1 MKILNR
7 KKSLILSLVLVLALT
22 FGLFPQVPVTAET
35 ISTISSAQDLEKIR
49 NNPSGNFILT
59 ADIVLSGA
67 FTPISTFSGTLD
79 GNGHRI
85 SGLSITATASQPKVA
100 FIVNNLG
107 TIEKLGFVDVSITGL
122 SANST
127 YWAAGITATNRGIIR
142 ECYVTGAISGAY
154 RSGGIVV
161 TNRSTVANC
170 YSTAAV
176 SAKYECGSLVAVS
189 EADSVIESSYAVPQ
203 VYSEMNN
210 TGGISAYG
218 YTGAVIKNNALLA
231 GTVANGS
238 GSNVARILGRLN
250 GTPTLTNNIASTN
263 ALVQGTSVS
272 GGLLNNNQGLGVTDG
287 LLAAQAQYME
297 VLGWNF
303 TTTWKMSTAL
313 GRPILRNVPE
323 SAATE
328 IRTASDLNLIRNNP
342 AGDFIL
348 KADITLSG
356 EFTPISTFS
365 GTLDGN
371 GHQISGLIITGST
384 SQPKAAFIV
393 DHSGTIEKLGF
404 VNVSITG
411 QSNNSTYWAGGI
423 AGTNRGVISECYVT
437 GSVTGGYRS
446 AGLVVTNRGL
456 ITDSYCTASVSA
468 KYECGALV
476 AVSEATATIDSCYAI
491 PDVYSEM
498 NNTGGI
504 TAYGYTGAVIRN
516 NALFSGSVTNG
527 SGTNI
532 ARILGRLNGTPTFQ
546 NNIASVNALVQG
558 QSVTG
563 GLLDNNQGLTV
574 TQAALQKSGTFED
587 DLGWDF
593 YTTWKMSAALGRPIL
608 RNVPEAKPTEIW
620 TVSDLNLIRSNPSG
634 DFILM
639 SDIALSEEFTP
650 ISTFSG
656 TLDGNGYIISGLTL
670 TASTSKQ
677 KVAFVLQNSG
687 IIERLGL
694 SRVQV
699 SGISDN
705 QDCWAGGIAAV
716 NSGIIRECYVTGSV
730 MGGYRSAGIAV
741 HNQNLIKNCYSI
753 VITRARAEC
762 GGIAAVSESN
772 SVVDSC
778 YAVPNAYS
786 TVYNTGG
793 LVGYGYTGT
802 VVKNNVVL
810 AGNIGNGD
818 NVRLAR
824 ILGRPSGTPTFIN
837 NIASE
842 NALVQGALVT
852 GGLLN
857 NNQGLSVSDSD
868 LALRST
874 YEEDLGWDF
883 SAAWEFNANRGRPV
897 LQNLP
902 YITPSD
908 ENQFIWVVQRDVSVQ
923 LSSGIVHRQMDFL
936 DANGN
941 LQKAN
946 IISVDLSLPQ
956 NKIIVGT
963 KDNVIPPTD
972 ANGNYIR
979 TVDAEGHDVI
989 KASVDVQAST
999 TKALGKNVIA
1009 GVNGE
1014 FYTENGPE
1022 GYMIK
1027 DGSSIINGVRV
1038 PGVDGKDYPFHG
1050 FFGIRDDGTAVIGNY
1065 GSDWQSEKDNLFQ
1078 ASGGQFWMVKDG
1090 VVQDFSGQIISDPE
1104 NANYDDQTYYR
1115 HKDRHPRTAVGIKA
1129 DGSVF
1134 FVVVDGRGANGSV
1147 GVYIEEL
1154 GQYMKELG
1162 AYQALNMDGGGSSTA
1177 VTYNGSQGAYEIK
1190 NTPINK
1196 VNGVNTPG
1204 VPRDVFSSILIT
1216 VE

>member
-1 MKILNR
+1 MKTLNR
-7 KKSLILSLVLVLALT
+7 KKSFILSLVLVVALT
-22 FGLFPQVPVTAET
+22 FGLFPQIPVTAET
-35 ISTISSAQDLEKIR
+35 TSTISSGQDLEKIR
-49 NNPSGNFILT
+49 NNPSGDFVLT
-59 ADIVLSGA
+59 DDIVLTGE
-67 FTPISTFSGTLD
+67 FTPIGTFSGTLN

-85 SGLSITATASQPKVA
+85 SGLTITANVNQPKAA
-100 FIVNNLG
+100 FIVDNLG
-107 TIEKLGFVDVSITGL
+107 TIEKLGFVNVSITGL
-122 SANST
+122 GTNST
-127 YWAAGITATNRGIIR
+127 YWAGGIAGTNRGIIR
-142 ECYVTGAISGAY
+142 ECYVTGSVTGAY
-154 RSGGIVV
+154 RSAGIVV

-170 YSTAAV
+170 YSTATV
-176 SAKYECGSLVAVS
+176 RAKYECGSLVAVS
-189 EADSVIESSYAVPQ
+189 EATSVIDSSYAIPN

-210 TGGISAYG
+210 TGGIIAYG

-238 GSNVARILGRLN
+238 NSNIARIMGRLN
-250 GTPTLTNNIASTN
+250 GTPTFQNNVASEN
-263 ALVQGTSVS
+263 ALVQGVVVS
-272 GGLLNNNQGLGVTDG
+272 GGQLNNNQGLSVTNAV
-287 LLAAQAQYME
+287 LATQAQYME
-297 VLGWNF
+297 ALGWDF
-303 TTTWKMSTAL
+303 STTWKMSAAL

-323 SAATE
+323 VAATE
-328 IRTASDLNLIRNNP
+328 IRTASDFNLIRNNP

-348 KADITLSG
+348 KTDIALSG

-371 GHQISGLIITGST
+371 GHVISGLTITANA

-404 VNVSITG
+404 VNVAITG
-411 QSNNSTYWAGGI
+411 LSTNSTYWAGGI
-423 AGTNRGVISECYVT
+423 AGTNRGVIRECYVT

-446 AGLVVTNRGL
+446 AGLVVTNRNIL
-456 ITDSYCTASVSA
+456 ADSYSTATVSA
-468 KYECGALV
+468 QYECGSLV
-476 AVSEATATIDSCYAI
+476 AVSEATSVIDSCYAI
-491 PDVYSEM
+491 PAVYSEM

-504 TAYGYTGAVIRN
+504 TAYGYTGAVIKN
-516 NALFSGSVTNG
+516 NALFSGTVANG
-527 SGTNI
+527 SNSNI
-532 ARILGRLNGTPTFQ
+532 ARIMGRLNGTPTFQ
-546 NNIASVNALVQG
+546 NNIASANALVQG
-558 QSVTG
+558 QSVSG

-574 TQAALQKSGTFED
+574 AQTDLQTLDTFEE
-587 DLGWDF
+587 DLGWNF
-593 YTTWKMSAALGRPIL
+593 YTTWKMSAVLGRPIL
-608 RNVPEAKPTEIW
+608 RNAPEVDATEIW
-620 TVSDLNLIRSNPSG
+620 TASNLNLIRSNPSG

-639 SDIALSEEFTP
+639 ADIALSGEFTP

-656 TLDGNGYIISGLTL
+656 TLDGNGHIISGLTI
-670 TASTSKQ
+670 TANASKP
-677 KVAFVLQNSG
+677 KVAFILQNSG
-687 IIERLGL
+687 IIERLGF
-694 SRVQV
+694 SRVKV
-699 SGISDN
+699 AGISDDAN
-705 QDCWAGGIAAV
+705 CWAGGITAT
-716 NSGIIRECYVTGSV
+716 NSGTIRECYVTGSV
-730 MGGYRSAGIAV
+730 MGGHRSAGIAV
-741 HNQNLIKNCYSI
+741 HNQKTVKNCYAI
-753 VITRARAEC
+753 IIAKARAEC
-762 GGIAAVSESN
+762 AGVVAVSESN

-793 LVGYGYTGT
+793 LVAYGYTGT
-802 VVKNNVVL
+802 AVKNNAVL
-810 AGNIGNGD
+810 AGTIGNGD
-818 NVRLAR
+818 NTNLAR
-824 ILGRPSGTPTFIN
+824 ILGRLSGTPTFQN

-842 NALVQGALVT
+842 NALVQGQAVS

-874 YEEDLGWDF
+874 YEDDLGWDF
-883 SAAWEFNANRGRPV
+883 SSVWEFSTSMGRPA
-897 LQNLP
+897 LQNLQ
-902 YITPSD
+902 YISPSD
-908 ENQFIWVVQRDVSVQ
+908 ENQFVWAVQRDVSVT
-923 LSSGIVHRQMDFL
+923 LSAGIVHRQMDFM
-936 DANGN
+936 DVNGN

-963 KDNVIPPTD
+963 KNNVIPPTD

-979 TVDAEGHDVI
+979 TVDSEGHDVI

-999 TKALGKNVIA
+999 TKALGQKVIA

-1014 FYTENGPE
+1014 FYTEQGPE

-1027 DGSSIINGVRV
+1027 DGSAIINGVRV

-1065 GSDWQSEKDNLFQ
+1065 GSDWQAEKNNLFQ

-1090 VVQDFSGQIISDPE
+1090 VVQDFSDQIISDPN

-1154 GQYMKELG
+1154 GKYMKELG

-1177 VTYNGSQGAYEIK
+1177 VTFNSALSTYEIK

-1196 VNGVNTPG
+1196 VDGVNTPG
-1204 VPRDVFSSILIT
+1204 VPRDVFSSLLILA
-1216 VE
+1216 E